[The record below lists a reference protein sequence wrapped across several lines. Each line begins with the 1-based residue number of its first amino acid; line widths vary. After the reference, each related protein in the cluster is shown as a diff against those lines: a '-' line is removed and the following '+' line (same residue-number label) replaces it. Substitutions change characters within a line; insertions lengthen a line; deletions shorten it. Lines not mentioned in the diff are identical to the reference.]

1 MPYTY
6 LLIDLLAIS
15 VPLIFSFHPRIKLYK
30 KWGALIPALLIT
42 ASVFVV
48 WDIYFTAKG
57 VWSFNS
63 DYLTGIQIA
72 NLPMEEVLFFICIP
86 YACVFTYHCISL
98 WTNQKRKASNSF
110 TISLILLL
118 LSTATYFSDRAYT
131 TVTFFGCSLL
141 LFYVAFINKS
151 KWLGTFYFSCI
162 FLLIPF
168 FICNGI
174 LTGTG
179 IESAV
184 VRYNDAENLGIRILT
199 IPVEDTFYGMLMIL
213 MNVALFEYFS
223 KKRAFVAQP

>member
-15 VPLIFSFHPRIKLYK
+15 VPLIFSFHPRINLYR
-30 KWGALIPALLIT
+30 KWKALIPALLIT
-42 ASVFVV
+42 ATVFII

-72 NLPMEEVLFFICIP
+72 NLPLEEILFFICIP
-86 YACVFTYHCISL
+86 YACVFTYYCISL
-98 WTNQKRKASNSF
+98 WTEQKRKASPGF
-110 TISLILLL
+110 TISLIVLLI
-118 LSTATYFSDRAYT
+118 STATYYSDRAYT
-131 TVTFFGCSLL
+131 SVTFYSCAIL
-141 LFYVAFINKS
+141 LFYIANIRKAA
-151 KWLGTFYFSCI
+151 WLGTFYFSCL

-179 IESAV
+179 IESAI
-184 VRYNDAENLGIRILT
+184 VRYNDSENMGIRFYT

-213 MNVALFEYFS
+213 MNVSLFEYFS
-223 KKRAFVAQP
+223 RHKS